1 MGGFKQ
7 KSINEDKD
15 NEAKMLLGQLYFLVG
30 KQTEGIN
37 LVKEAVNAK
46 VKGADEILKQMQS
59 AVNSTPAK
67 QSSTKK

>member
-1 MGGFKQ
+1 
-7 KSINEDKD
+7 
-15 NEAKMLLGQLYFLVG
+15 MLLGQLYFLVG

-59 AVNSTPAK
+59 AVNSAPAK
-67 QSSTKK
+67 QHSTKK

>member
-1 MGGFKQ
+1 MF
-7 KSINEDKD
+7 
-15 NEAKMLLGQLYFLVG
+15 LGQLYYLTG
-30 KQTEGIN
+30 KQADGIN
-37 LVKEAVNAK
+37 LVKEAVSAK